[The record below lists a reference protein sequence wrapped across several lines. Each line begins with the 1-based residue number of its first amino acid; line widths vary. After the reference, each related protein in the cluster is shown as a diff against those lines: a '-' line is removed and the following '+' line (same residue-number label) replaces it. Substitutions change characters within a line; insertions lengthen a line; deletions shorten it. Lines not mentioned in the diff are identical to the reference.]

1 MMNDIEAQRLLK
13 IESIEKNLIQKYN
26 KLFFK
31 KFIFYGLLYLILPIV
46 CTIMWTHLDHSGN
59 LFISVFFNLFFNIL
73 LFFVTHLI
81 LAPFLE
87 SDMFNKNNIKSYLNI
102 FFSFNE
108 LISRYQLET
117 NEEINNY
124 IQNIKVTNGKKIIV
138 KMNNIKNT
146 INNILDELNRQKAE
160 LTNSQ
165 SRPLSVKSIDF
176 DYINRNPNFVTSI
189 ILVIILFTAPLTIY
203 NDQTIGWF
211 SSEQVTDVEKAHI
224 IELLKDSTDTKFK
237 ARVSKMASDD
247 RITYNE
253 YNEIK
258 DYFIVSKGK
267 KKANVSDMDK
277 IKELSKVDQVEDL

>member
-1 MMNDIEAQRLLK
+1 MMNDIESQRFFK
-13 IESIEKNLIQKYN
+13 IELIERKLIQKYN

-46 CTIMWTHLDHSGN
+46 CTVMWTHLDHSGN
-59 LFISVFFNLFFNIL
+59 LLISLFFNLIFNIL

-146 INNILDELNRQKAE
+146 TNNILDELNRQKAE

-176 DYINRNPNFVTSI
+176 DYINLNPNFVISI
-189 ILVIILFTAPLTIY
+189 MLVIILFTAPLTIY
-203 NDQTIGWF
+203 NDQTIGWL

-224 IELLKDSTDTKFK
+224 IELLKDSTDTEFK